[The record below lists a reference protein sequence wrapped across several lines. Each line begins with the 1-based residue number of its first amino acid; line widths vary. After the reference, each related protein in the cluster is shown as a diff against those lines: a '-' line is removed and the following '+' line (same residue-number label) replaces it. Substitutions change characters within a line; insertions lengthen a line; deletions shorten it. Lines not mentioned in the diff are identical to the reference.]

1 MSICQELY
9 PTDEACRDAIVR
21 LTEQNKGLEGALEE
35 IREWIVGW
43 YRGDKEGCLMAE
55 INRIAVRALAP
66 EPGTNEPEMGTIEK
80 LAEEQGV
87 SEFNL
92 KENIGAFPDL
102 PDLESCRQNGD
113 S

>member
-1 MSICQELY
+1 MEYHPNDRSIEI
-9 PTDEACRDAIVR
+9 DEGAERR
-21 LTEQNKGLEGALEE
+21 YRKALEE